1 MHYSKHDLGPLFVHR
16 IQLQKKS
23 PLVHRYPSHEMD
35 EPFRWSNSLILR
47 LPWSRQG
54 LVVGLWRSTNRTE
67 EQTLLDALE
76 GRQMSD
82 IEFSETEKQHI
93 RRNMIK
99 RQFSAEEQKLLVDVL
114 DL

>member
-16 IQLQKKS
+16 IRLQKKS
-23 PLVHRYPSHEMD
+23 PLLHRYPSHEMD

-47 LPWSRQG
+47 LPWSHQG
-54 LVVGLWRSTNRTE
+54 LVLGLWHSTDRTE
-67 EQTLLDALE
+67 EQTLLDALG
-76 GRQMSD
+76 GRQLSD
-82 IEFSETEKQHI
+82 IEFSNIEKQDI

>member
-1 MHYSKHDLGPLFVHR
+1 
-16 IQLQKKS
+16 
-23 PLVHRYPSHEMD
+23 MD